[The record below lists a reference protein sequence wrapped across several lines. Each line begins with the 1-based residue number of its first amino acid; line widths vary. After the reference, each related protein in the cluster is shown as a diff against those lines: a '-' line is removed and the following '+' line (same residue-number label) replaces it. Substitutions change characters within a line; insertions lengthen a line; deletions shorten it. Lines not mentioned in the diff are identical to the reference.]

1 MTISHFMFQNNPEA
15 DDLRQ
20 WVLFLGNTLKGIS
33 SVNQML
39 QLHEGNNQNHFYFL
53 THGLLGSTPDLISH
67 KTECLWGVVVSAQL
81 CVLGPVMLT
90 SSLGD

>member
-1 MTISHFMFQNNPEA
+1 MFQNNPEA
-15 DDLRQ
+15 DDLMQ

-53 THGLLGSTPDLISH
+53 TYGLLVSIPDLISH
-67 KTECLWGVVVSAQL
+67 KTECLWGVAVSDQL
-81 CVLGPVMLT
+81 CVLGPVMLS
-90 SSLGD
+90 SSLGDSDLQD